1 MATSKSSCLGG
12 IQKRILAITISCLL
26 GMCVI
31 ISSVSFYIF
40 RNYLQHSLIHAT
52 ETNLQLLSDSIN
64 SDMDHIYQLIR
75 FCQNSPDIANYIASN
90 PDPGS
95 VLSVTTYDRMAE
107 EHGNNPSKTYIP
119 RLAVITDQ
127 HFLQVVNAVY
137 SSTANL
143 SEEVPALPF
152 FSELLEAPGI
162 SFSAGF
168 IRDPFYK
175 SGKNVLLVIRPI
187 TYPYSSVQGGYL
199 LLEISSELFTH
210 ALERYGIAED
220 SRIYLSVDG
229 HHYLYEDKSLI
240 EILPDYQFTEDLSST
255 AMITDSQVTRIMDS
269 EGESR
274 TIVTAPLN
282 MPNCHISQ
290 SISRLELQNQ
300 QFLLLCILGGTLIGI
315 LAIGILLMFTLNRM
329 IAVPVYQIRRKT
341 LRVAQGDFS
350 RDLSIEWNH
359 ELGDIGKSINDLA
372 ENIFLLMQSRLE
384 SEKQKKDLEYKM
396 LQSQVNPHFLYNTL
410 NSIKWM
416 ASIQGASG
424 IAEMTTSLAKL
435 LKSISKGTS
444 LRVPLREEL
453 SLLQD
458 YFTIQSYRYGGTV
471 TMDIHVEPETLLD
484 CQILKFTLQPL
495 VENAIFHG
503 IEPKGSG
510 HIRICAVQEGLPAPP
525 SGSASRPGPA
535 TPAGPP
541 APAQSPPLRGIR
553 IDITDN
559 GVGMSPEKA
568 ADILH
573 SNKDSASDFFREI
586 GVSNVHRRLQYEFGQ
601 EYGITIDSVEGRYT
615 TMSIHIPALYGKNA
629 TNLPDN
635 EKNDRSENKYV

>member
-1 MATSKSSCLGG
+1 MVTHRPSRLGG

-40 RNYLQHSLIHAT
+40 RTYLQHSLIHAA

-64 SDMDHIYQLIR
+64 SDMDHVYQLIR
-75 FCQNSPDIANYIASN
+75 FCQNSPDIASYIAGN

-107 EHGNNPSKTYIP
+107 EHSNNPAKNYIP
-119 RLAVITDQ
+119 RLAVITNE

-143 SEEVPALPF
+143 SEEAPELPF
-152 FSELLEAPGI
+152 FSELLESSGI

-175 SGKNVLLVIRPI
+175 NGKNVLLVIRPI

-220 SRIYLSVDG
+220 SSLYLSIDG
-229 HHYLYEDKSLI
+229 HHYLYEDGSLA
-240 EILPDYQFTEDLSST
+240 EIRPDYQIVEDLSST
-255 AMITDSQVTRIMDS
+255 AMIKDSQVSRITDK
-269 EGESR
+269 EGEYR
-274 TIVTAPLN
+274 IVVTAPLN
-282 MPNCHISQ
+282 MSGCHISQ

-300 QFLLLCILGGTLIGI
+300 QLLLLCILGGTLVGI
-315 LAIGILLMFTLNRM
+315 MAIGILLMFTLNKM
-329 IAVPVYQIRRKT
+329 IALPVYKIRSKT

-350 RDLSIEWNH
+350 RDPSIEWNH

-372 ENIFLLMQSRLE
+372 ENVFLLMQSRVE

-416 ASIQGASG
+416 ASLQGAAG

-435 LKSISKGTS
+435 LKSVSKGTS

-471 TMDIHVEPETLLD
+471 TMDIHVESESILD

-510 HIRICAVQEGLPAPP
+510 HILICAMQEEAAP
-525 SGSASRPGPA
+525 SGSASPEDA
-535 TPAGPP
+535 TA
-541 APAQSPPLRGIR
+541 PPLRCIR
-553 IDITDN
+553 IDVTDD

-568 ADILH
+568 ADILR
-573 SNKDSASDFFREI
+573 SDRDGGTDFFREI
-586 GVSNVHRRLQYEFGQ
+586 GVSNVHRRLQYEFGEQ
-601 EYGITIDSVEGRYT
+601 YGITIDSEEGKYT
-615 TMSIHIPALYGKNA
+615 TMSVHIPALYDKEEMNSPTDEE
-629 TNLPDN
+629 TNHDEN
-635 EKNDRSENKYV
+635 EYV